1 MIYWIRS
8 YLLAICLLTVAVPS
22 WSLSEGFYTGLEL
35 GYSVSAYTGNNV
47 KVQIPQLNEVGVPLA
62 TAASELSPAYAAI
75 PLSGILTVENDGVG
89 GRLYLGYKFYKILA
103 IEGGYTRYADAV
115 ISNTFQ
121 LSSANPI
128 VWGNN
133 SLIGA
138 NTRVEQ
144 QALDLSAKLFIPVLD
159 LFSLY
164 GLLGISYLD
173 TFLPTK
179 ASLEATPQS
188 NGGNL
193 YEVKIT
199 RAHQNNYAML
209 YGFGGGYS
217 FNDSFIVGLT
227 YQQLQPSSTQIQRSS
242 LLALDMIFSFG

>member
-1 MIYWIRS
+1 MTRWIRS
-8 YLLAICLLTVAVPS
+8 CVLAICLLTVTVPS

-47 KVQIPQLNEVGVPLA
+47 KVQIPELNKVDVPLT
-62 TAASELSPAYAAI
+62 TAASQLSPDYATI
-75 PLSGILTVENDGVG
+75 PASGVLTVQNDGIG

-115 ISNTFQ
+115 ITNTFQ
-121 LSSANPI
+121 LSSTDPI
-128 VWGNN
+128 VWENN

-144 QALDLSAKLFIPVLD
+144 QALDVSAKLFIPVLD

-164 GLLGISYLD
+164 GMLGVSYLD

-179 ASLEATPQS
+179 ATLEVTPQS
-188 NGGNL
+188 NDGNL
-193 YEVKIT
+193 YAVKIT

-217 FNDSFIVGLT
+217 FNDSFIVGIT
-227 YQQLQPSSTQIQRSS
+227 YQQLQPSGAQIQRSS
-242 LLALDMIFSFG
+242 LLALDMIVSFG